1 MLAEILTFLIK
12 KKTPKRKKR
21 GESFEDTAQKKC
33 PIIVMNLLNS
43 DNYTLVSPWNKF
55 TLFGR

>member
-43 DNYTLVSPWNKF
+43 DNYTLVSP
-55 TLFGR
+55 

>member
-12 KKTPKRKKR
+12 KHQKEKKR

-33 PIIVMNLLNS
+33 PIILMNLLNS
-43 DNYTLVSPWNKF
+43 DNYTLVSP
-55 TLFGR
+55 